1 MVGTV
6 EQITFS
12 GAQALSQ
19 GQAILYVTERC
30 VFELR
35 PDGLHLT
42 EIAPGIDLD
51 RDIVENMG
59 FAPII
64 RESPRLMK
72 SDYFLDHARTDAH
85 A

>member
-1 MVGTV
+1 MVNLV

-19 GQAILYVTERC
+19 EQAILYVTERC

-35 PDGLHLT
+35 PDGLHLI
-42 EIAPGIDLD
+42 EIAPGVDIE
-51 RDIVENMG
+51 RDVIENMG
-59 FAPII
+59 FSPIMS
-64 RESPRLMK
+64 ESPRLMK
-72 SDYFLDHARTDAH
+72 SDYFLDDARTDAH